1 MRIYL
6 LVFFFTSL
14 QISAQTDSV
23 TLSNTA
29 LVLQNKE
36 KSEKVFV
43 IKENAP
49 CKVWTQ
55 NSSDPIK
62 GKIGSYSDSS
72 IVIKNQIILFTEIQR
87 IKISVLTNKAVG
99 GKLIAVGVLSGAAG
113 AGIFLSHENT
123 ENPVTAILTMGF
135 GLGLGAIGTAFTIA
149 GGTILAFSERNFYA
163 TSWDFVMMDD

>member
-6 LVFFFTSL
+6 LVFFFISL

-55 NSSDPIK
+55 NS
-62 GKIGSYSDSS
+62 
-72 IVIKNQIILFTEIQR
+72 
-87 IKISVLTNKAVG
+87 
-99 GKLIAVGVLSGAAG
+99 
-113 AGIFLSHENT
+113 
-123 ENPVTAILTMGF
+123 
-135 GLGLGAIGTAFTIA
+135 
-149 GGTILAFSERNFYA
+149 
-163 TSWDFVMMDD
+163 